1 VTLADTLYVGANSTS
16 AAAQVVVDGGSTVL
30 TLNGFKLQ
38 IDTVV
43 GVFTTQNSGKLNM
56 TNAADTLKAS
66 NFFFGGGNGTLNN
79 GTIFAFGN
87 FTQSASGNAF
97 AASGS
102 HKTVGAKTATYK
114 FFNPTTS
121 YFNDFTIVAGSTV
134 TLSSDVTIKG
144 TLGFSGALAA
154 TFTDTSLRTITASGL
169 NLPGLYPVYFTNV
182 ALNYVDGVIGATVF
196 NNGRF
201 SGFGAFFT
209 GSMLSLNRTSGL
221 PPTFSNLAFA
231 GTLSNGVGRYI
242 SNTGS
247 IPLALVSATPNSTAA
262 LSICGCTG
270 TNYRSLTGVTWP

>member
-1 VTLADTLYVGANSTS
+1 LL
-16 AAAQVVVDGGSTVL
+16 
-30 TLNGFKLQ
+30 
-38 IDTVV
+38 
-43 GVFTTQNSGKLNM
+43 
-56 TNAADTLKAS
+56 
-66 NFFFGGGNGTLNN
+66 
-79 GTIFAFGN
+79 AFGN

-182 ALNYVDGVIGATVF
+182 ALNYVDGVIGATTF
-196 NNGRF
+196 NNGSF

-209 GSMLSLNRTSGL
+209 GNMLSLNRTSGL
-221 PPTFSNLAFA
+221 PPTFINLTFA
-231 GTLSNGVGRYI
+231 GTLADSVGRYI
-242 SNTGS
+242 NNTGS
-247 IPLALVSATPNSTAA
+247 IPLTLVSPTPNSTAA